1 MGYISHMEVVEIKN
15 IVRKDT
21 AVLYRR
27 TFAGEAVLAYAADN
41 TQSRRIEFVLE
52 HTATSGILVEVKFL
66 DTPDYP
72 LIPVVEE
79 LKKHLT
85 ALDRGG
91 KLP

>member
-1 MGYISHMEVVEIKN
+1 MEVVEIRN

-21 AVLYRR
+21 AVFYRR
-27 TFAGEAVLAYAADN
+27 AFIGDAVLAYAADN

-52 HTATSGILVEVKFL
+52 HTATSGVLVEITLL

-79 LKKHLT
+79 LKKHVT